1 MTFKNIIWKYEKKHD
16 NSCSVKIYVRMNNKV
31 RYFQVK
37 GVYVEEKYWD
47 SGRGLVKAK
56 HPLHKT
62 YNSLIR
68 KTRFEIEEHFL
79 TGGDFDSFRYGQ
91 KSPPIIELFDKY
103 IGKVE
108 KGEINI
114 SEGTLSLFKST
125 QSRLKQYMEHYS
137 RDLFVND
144 INEKFQEEFIS
155 FMRSKNVSLWTIG
168 LHFDRIKMLI
178 KNEPKHNNTYFNKL
192 PKFGKER
199 GVKTQVYLTAEEIK
213 KIEAVK
219 IKPNLEK
226 YRDRFLICYYFVLR
240 ISDSRRISRSSVMI
254 LDGQEYLVTIS
265 KKTKQRQIAPIS
277 NKAKLLLEKYNYSFD
292 FGGNDIANKSVRKIA
307 EIAGIDDPVHT
318 KDGNVVPKHT
328 LVNTHSARRSAAT
341 NLRLNGASLRT
352 IADLGGWKDIN
363 MLKTYLKASG
373 LDSAKIARDLDHF
386 K

>member
-47 SGRGLVKAK
+47 SGKGLVKAK

-79 TGGDFDSFRYGQ
+79 TGGDFGSFRYGQ

-144 INEKFQEEFIS
+144 INEKF
-155 FMRSKNVSLWTIG
+155 
-168 LHFDRIKMLI
+168 
-178 KNEPKHNNTYFNKL
+178 
-192 PKFGKER
+192 
-199 GVKTQVYLTAEEIK
+199 
-213 KIEAVK
+213 
-219 IKPNLEK
+219 
-226 YRDRFLICYYFVLR
+226 
-240 ISDSRRISRSSVMI
+240 
-254 LDGQEYLVTIS
+254 
-265 KKTKQRQIAPIS
+265 
-277 NKAKLLLEKYNYSFD
+277 
-292 FGGNDIANKSVRKIA
+292 
-307 EIAGIDDPVHT
+307 
-318 KDGNVVPKHT
+318 
-328 LVNTHSARRSAAT
+328 
-341 NLRLNGASLRT
+341 
-352 IADLGGWKDIN
+352 
-363 MLKTYLKASG
+363 
-373 LDSAKIARDLDHF
+373 
-386 K
+386 